1 MSVETL
7 PSLREDLRLL
17 PGTPDEDGAP
27 RWLLFDAMRS
37 RYFALSQEGLELI
50 RQWAGGISRDDFCA
64 RLAQQDRQVSIEEVS
79 AFAGFL
85 QRNHLT
91 QARTPH
97 ASAGV
102 HAAYKAQLLG
112 FWRWLLHHYL
122 FLRIPLFRPERWLVR
137 WTPRLSWLFT
147 DTMHYLILT
156 LGIIGLIMVLHQW
169 DAFQATFLYF
179 FNLQG
184 VMLYGITLILVKSV
198 HELGHAF
205 SARRLGCRVASMGV
219 ALLVLLP
226 VLYTDTTDAWRLRTR
241 AERLRIVT
249 AGVRAELYLALIATF
264 LWNVLPDG
272 TLRSALFFIATT
284 SWVTSVMINISP
296 FMRFDGYYALSDI
309 MGIENLQPRAF
320 AVGRW
325 QLRQLLWR
333 FDDPLPEP
341 MPRHRARLLTAYA
354 WGTWIYRF
362 ILFMGI
368 ALLVYHLFFKVLG
381 IVLFAVEISWFV
393 MIPIISEIRIWW
405 KHRERVQLSP
415 LRGIVWLTIFGILL
429 LALIPLPARM
439 SVPAVLHANQTQ
451 LIFAPEPAQIL
462 SMAVAEGDK
471 VEQGQV
477 LMRLHSDELAFELQR
492 TREMISQAQIKL
504 SRRASSAQD
513 KAQHAITEQELSR
526 LRERLHGLQV
536 RRARLILRAPFD
548 AVVTQVKQLHPAIW
562 VNEEQPLMQ
571 LIDPRG
577 FRIEGFVREQ
587 ELPLIAIGQ
596 RGQFIINRGDMLA
609 LAVTVD
615 SVDVSAVHHLPY
627 SELTSQHGGDI
638 AVHPQK
644 KGKLLP
650 ESAQYRVNFKLPQNS
665 NLPLERLSGI
675 VLVKGK
681 THSWLWH
688 QLQLLT
694 APLIRESGF

>member
-7 PSLREDLRLL
+7 PTLREDLRLL

-50 RQWAGGISRDDFCA
+50 RQWVGGIASDDFRA
-64 RLAQQDRQVSIEEVS
+64 RLAQQEKQVSVEEIS

-91 QARTPH
+91 QARTPQ

-122 FLRIPLFRPERWLVR
+122 FLRIPLFRPDRWLAR

-147 DTMHYLILT
+147 DTMHYLILF
-156 LGIIGLIMVLHQW
+156 LGAIGLIMVLRQW

-179 FNLQG
+179 FNFQG
-184 VMLYGITLILVKSV
+184 MMLYGVTLILVKSV

-205 SARRLGCRVASMGV
+205 TARRLGCRVASMGV

-272 TLRSALFFIATT
+272 TLRSAVFFIATT
-284 SWVTSVMINISP
+284 SWLTSVMINISP

-341 MPRHRARLLTAYA
+341 MPRRRARMLTAYA

-381 IVLFAVEISWFV
+381 IVLFVVEISWFV
-393 MIPIISEIRIWW
+393 ILPIVSEMRVWW
-405 KHRERVQLSP
+405 QHREKVRLSP
-415 LRGIVWLTIFGILL
+415 LRWAVWLTILGILL
-429 LALIPLPARM
+429 WALIPLPARI
-439 SVPAVLHANQTQ
+439 SVPAVLHADQIQ
-451 LIFAPEPAQIL
+451 LMFAPEAAQIL
-462 SMAVAEGDK
+462 SMAVTEGDK
-471 VEQGQV
+471 VKQGQV
-477 LMRLHSDELAFELQR
+477 LIRLHSDELEFELQH
-492 TREMISQAQIKL
+492 TRELISQAQMRL
-504 SRRASSAQD
+504 SRRASSVRD

-526 LRERLHGLQV
+526 LGERLHGLQV
-536 RRARLILRAPFD
+536 RLARLILRAPFD
-548 AVVTQVKQLHPAIW
+548 AVVTQVEQLHPAIW

-571 LIDPRG
+571 LVDPSG
-577 FRIEGFVREQ
+577 FRIEGFVSEQ
-587 ELPLIAIGQ
+587 ELPLIATGQ
-596 RGQFIINRGDMLA
+596 AGQFVIDRGDMQA

-627 SELTSQHGGDI
+627 PELTSQNGGEI
-638 AVHPQK
+638 AVRPQES
-644 KGKLLP
+644 GKLLP
-650 ESAQYRVNFKLPQNS
+650 ESAQYRVHFKLFQDS

-675 VLVKGK
+675 VLVKGRS
-681 THSWLWH
+681 HSWLWH